1 MDSKKGIKDL
11 LTVGT
16 SQFISQI
23 IFGLFWLYLATILSK
38 NEYGELGFL
47 MSIANLA
54 AVVSVLGLGG
64 TIVVYEVKKENIF
77 PASFLIVLNVA
88 FLTAIIT
95 FLLYQNFSVS
105 ILGIGLAMYAFLIS
119 GLSSQKK
126 YGLLS
131 KYRIIRALVSIIL
144 AIILFQYIGIIGIIF
159 GYFFPTLFILREIP
173 IIWKRRKIEFSA
185 LRKKI
190 KFTGFYFVNR
200 LSTVFF
206 MWGDKA
212 IIGAIF
218 GFSFLGD
225 YHFAGQY
232 LLLLAGIPRSV
243 SVYLLP
249 MESEGLENKKIKI
262 FSVSVAIIIAIVSIF
277 LIPHG
282 IDFFV
287 PEFHE
292 AIIPAQILSIAIIPL
307 TITSIQ
313 NTQFFGKE
321 NSKQVLVG
329 SILQS
334 GLYIVLIIVLGTLLG
349 LAGIAIGLLVAAT
362 VRTIYNTVAAKF
374 ISSNSVRSD
383 I

>member
-144 AIILFQYIGIIGIIF
+144 AIILYQYIGIIGIIF

-262 FSVSVAIIIAIVSIF
+262 FSVSVAIIIAIASIF

-292 AIIPAQILSIAIIPL
+292 AIVPAQILSIAIIPL

>member
-38 NEYGELGFL
+38 NEYGELGFI

-144 AIILFQYIGIIGIIF
+144 AIILYQYIGIIGIIF

-212 IIGAIF
+212 IIGVIF

-243 SVYLLP
+243 SIYLLP
-249 MESEGLENKKIKI
+249 MESEGLGNKKIKI

-292 AIIPAQILSIAIIPL
+292 AIVPAQILSIAIIPL

-374 ISSNSVRSD
+374 FNSELA
-383 I
+383 

>member
-47 MSIANLA
+47 MSIANIA

-64 TIVVYEVKKENIF
+64 TVVIYEVKKENIF

-144 AIILFQYIGIIGIIF
+144 AIILYQYIGIIGIIF

-243 SVYLLP
+243 SIYLLP

-292 AIIPAQILSIAIIPL
+292 AIVPAQILSIAIIPL

-362 VRTIYNTVAAKF
+362 VRTIYNSLVAKF
-374 ISSNSVRSD
+374 FNSELA
-383 I
+383 